1 MDMFFYLAFWV
12 MKVLGLKLQEKIFLF
27 VKFLFLIYFSQRTF

>member
-1 MDMFFYLAFWV
+1 MDMFFYLGFWV

-27 VKFLFLIYFSQRTF
+27 VKFLFLIYSSQRTF